1 MNVEKEWELFK
12 NNDFQKF
19 RMDYLEK
26 FKIDQSVHFKYD
38 ILPIDYDGC
47 ENDWIPIDQSFLE
60 LNFGWDMWLAS
71 RNREGYVLVPVEPTD
86 KMTLKGYHSLDRF
99 VSFTAINSIYKA
111 MIGVVGDDLHK

>member
-1 MNVEKEWELFK
+1 MNIEKEWELFK

-47 ENDWIPIDQSFLE
+47 ENDWIPTDQSFLE

-71 RNREGYVLVPVEPTD
+71 RNREGYVLVPVIANK
-86 KMTLKGYHSLDRF
+86 KMLKAGYDAHDEFFFDSQ
-99 VSFTAINSIYKA
+99 VHEVYKA
-111 MIGVVGDDLHK
+111 MIGACDD